1 MGSVL
6 KFIKGLGKTFMSMP
20 TSTKLKMASGIAVL
34 VGGIAIAAGAASD
47 DSIKLLDGDIQEA
60 LPEVDND
67 EVIEVEPTM
76 VETEE

>member
-6 KFIKGLGKTFMSMP
+6 KFVKGLGKTFMSMP
-20 TSTKLKMASGIAVL
+20 TSTKLKMVSGIAVL
-34 VGGIAIAAGAASD
+34 LGGIAIAAGAASD

-67 EVIEVEPTM
+67 EIIEVEPAM
-76 VETEE
+76 VEMEE